1 MEENKTR
8 NINNL
13 QKELHK
19 KTESFYKNVFLRSYE
34 CFLDLFL
41 INIGEDNNNKD
52 DGDNDDDDDENMDMV
67 AVIVGALG
75 SVTKKLGQLME

>member
-13 QKELHK
+13 QKELHQ

-41 INIGEDNNNKD
+41 INIGPDNNNNN
-52 DGDNDDDDDENMDMV
+52 NDDDDEEKH
-67 AVIVGALG
+67 GHG
-75 SVTKKLGQLME
+75 SCYCRGPWKCY

>member
-13 QKELHK
+13 RKELHQ

-34 CFLDLFL
+34 CLLDLFL
-41 INIGEDNNNKD
+41 INTGEDNNN
-52 DGDNDDDDDENMDMV
+52 DGGDSDDDDENMDMV

>member
-8 NINNL
+8 NINKL
-13 QKELHK
+13 QKELHQ
-19 KTESFYKNVFLRSYE
+19 KTESFYKNVFLRSNE
-34 CFLDLFL
+34 CLLDLFL
-41 INIGEDNNNKD
+41 INTGEDNNNND
-52 DGDNDDDDDENMDMV
+52 DGDSDDDDENMDMV

>member
-8 NINNL
+8 NINKL
-13 QKELHK
+13 QKELHQ

-34 CFLDLFL
+34 CLLDLFL
-41 INIGEDNNNKD
+41 INIGEDNNN
-52 DGDNDDDDDENMDMV
+52 NDDDNDGDDENMDTV
-67 AVIVGALG
+67 AVIVGAIG

>member
-13 QKELHK
+13 RKELHQK
-19 KTESFYKNVFLRSYE
+19 NESFYKNVLLRSHE
-34 CFLDLFL
+34 CLLDLFL
-41 INIGEDNNNKD
+41 INTGEDNNNND
-52 DGDNDDDDDENMDMV
+52 DGDSDDDDENMDMV

-75 SVTKKLGQLME
+75 SVTKKLEQLME

>member
-13 QKELHK
+13 RKELHQK
-19 KTESFYKNVFLRSYE
+19 NESFYKNVLLRSHE
-34 CFLDLFL
+34 CLLDLFL
-41 INIGEDNNNKD
+41 INTGEDNNNND
-52 DGDNDDDDDENMDMV
+52 DGDSDDDDENMDMV

>member
-8 NINNL
+8 NINKL
-13 QKELHK
+13 QKELHQ

-34 CFLDLFL
+34 CLLDLFL
-41 INIGEDNNNKD
+41 INIGEDNNNN
-52 DGDNDDDDDENMDMV
+52 DGDDENMDTV

>member
-13 QKELHK
+13 RKELHQ
-19 KTESFYKNVFLRSYE
+19 KTESFYKNVFLRSNE
-34 CFLDLFL
+34 CLLDLFL
-41 INIGEDNNNKD
+41 INTGEDNNNND
-52 DGDNDDDDDENMDMV
+52 DGDSDDDDENMDMV
-67 AVIVGALG
+67 AVIVGTLG

>member
-13 QKELHK
+13 QKELHQ
-19 KTESFYKNVFLRSYE
+19 KTESFYKKVFLRSYK

-41 INIGEDNNNKD
+41 INIGEDNNNNTN
-52 DGDNDDDDDENMDMV
+52 DGDNDDDDEKC
-67 AVIVGALG
+67 GHG
-75 SVTKKLGQLME
+75 SCYCRGP

>member
-13 QKELHK
+13 QKELHQ
-19 KTESFYKNVFLRSYE
+19 KTESFYKNVFLRSCE

-41 INIGEDNNNKD
+41 INIGEDDNNN
-52 DGDNDDDDDENMDMV
+52 NDDDDDDDREKH
-67 AVIVGALG
+67 GHG
-75 SVTKKLGQLME
+75 SCYCRGPWKCY

>member
-13 QKELHK
+13 RKELLQ
-19 KTESFYKNVFLRSYE
+19 KTESFYKNVFLRSHE
-34 CFLDLFL
+34 CLLDLFL
-41 INIGEDNNNKD
+41 INTGEDNNNND
-52 DGDNDDDDDENMDMV
+52 NGDSDDDDENMDMV
-67 AVIVGALG
+67 AVIVGAIG

>member
-13 QKELHK
+13 QKELHQ
-19 KTESFYKNVFLRSYE
+19 KTESFCKNVFLRSYE

-41 INIGEDNNNKD
+41 INIGTDNNN
-52 DGDNDDDDDENMDMV
+52 NDDDDDDDDDEEKH
-67 AVIVGALG
+67 GHG
-75 SVTKKLGQLME
+75 SCYCRGPWKCY

>member
-13 QKELHK
+13 WKELHQ
-19 KTESFYKNVFLRSYE
+19 KTESFYNNVFLRSHE
-34 CFLDLFL
+34 CLLDLFL
-41 INIGEDNNNKD
+41 INTGEDNNNND
-52 DGDNDDDDDENMDMV
+52 DGDSDDDDENMDMV